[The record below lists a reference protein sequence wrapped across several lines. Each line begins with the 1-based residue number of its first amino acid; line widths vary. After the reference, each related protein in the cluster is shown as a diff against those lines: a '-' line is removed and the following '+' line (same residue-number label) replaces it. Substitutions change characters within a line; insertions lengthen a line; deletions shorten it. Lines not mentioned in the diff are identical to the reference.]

1 MPLHIALAEIVL
13 CHSGTLEL
21 VRILNR
27 LGATAS
33 VDTVNRLA
41 THVVHTRLSEGITS
55 ELQPLKLS
63 IVSVDNIDIMQFHGF
78 VSSQDATRSWLGT
91 SVQCVQPLPLAQS
104 DDDIRLIDYMS
115 H

>member
-63 IVSVDNIDIMQFHGF
+63 IVSVDNIYIMQFHVF